1 MESAYRTQKRLS
13 ALALAALL
21 AVPAM
26 PVMAQNAQP
35 QPERETTEETKT
47 PATDPADT
55 KNPGTDGQDQKENL
69 AGLVSIS
76 DIRVFIE
83 GKESDAWE
91 KGQRADLKLTL
102 TSPRP
107 TSAFTP
113 SQPGKDPENLAVTRL
128 SDAFKGGTPVI
139 TLASQQ
145 DKPLRLE
152 VTFEDVAWR
161 GKEDNFAFTLET
173 AGVAARKDVRIYE
186 VSEKEADRQDPE
198 QNPENGTQTDPGT
211 DGGDAYGGFGGS
223 SGGEGSEP
231 VKIQTATP
239 HIIIS
244 KYTYGGESV
253 QAGKKFDLSIEFRNT
268 SKSLAVE
275 NILMSVETEEGLTI
289 TNSSNTF
296 FFENLGA
303 GAVRSQKI
311 PMKALNM
318 DKSSSPSCTVSFTYE
333 YVDGDQR
340 LEKTAQERIA
350 IPVTEPDRFELEAP
364 KDLTPAVAGQEYTLS
379 VPYNN
384 KGKGTVYNLEA
395 YVEGDMTTLSP
406 KQNLGN
412 IDSGRSGSID
422 LILTPQETGD
432 HTFKAVIAWEN
443 TAGEEVKKSFE
454 LTLPVQENIPA
465 APEGGEMMP
474 MEEETPS
481 IPWGWLAAGLIVLA
495 AAAFWWL
502 RSRKKKKATL
512 AKPGDV
518 TTLFDNPE
526 PENSD
531 SKDPKSGPDSHETL

>member
-1 MESAYRTQKRLS
+1 MESAYRAQKRLS

-173 AGVAARKDVRIYE
+173 AGGAARKDVRIYE

-422 LILTPQETGD
+422 LILTPQEAGD

-481 IPWGWLAAGLIVLA
+481 IPWGWLAAGLIVLV

-518 TTLFDNPE
+518 TALFDNPE

-531 SKDPKSGPDSHETL
+531 SKNPKSGPDSHETL

>member
-1 MESAYRTQKRLS
+1 MESAYRAQKRLS

-55 KNPGTDGQDQKENL
+55 QNPGTDGQDQKENL

-173 AGVAARKDVRIYE
+173 AGGAARKDVRIYE

-364 KDLTPAVAGQEYTLS
+364 KDLTPAVAGQEYSLR
-379 VPYNN
+379 VLYNN
-384 KGKGTVYNLEA
+384 RGKSTVYNLEA

-531 SKDPKSGPDSHETL
+531 SKNPKSGPDSHETL

>member
-21 AVPAM
+21 AVPVM

-173 AGVAARKDVRIYE
+173 AGGAARKDVRIYE

-223 SGGEGSEP
+223 YGGEGSEP

-422 LILTPQETGD
+422 LILTPQEAGD

-465 APEGGEMMP
+465 APEGGEMML

-518 TTLFDNPE
+518 TALFDNPE

-531 SKDPKSGPDSHETL
+531 SKDPKSGPDSDETL

>member
-1 MESAYRTQKRLS
+1 MESAYRAQKRLS

-55 KNPGTDGQDQKENL
+55 QNPGTDGQDQKENL

-173 AGVAARKDVRIYE
+173 AGGAARKDVRIYE

-253 QAGKKFDLSIEFRNT
+253 QAGKKFDISIEFRNT

-531 SKDPKSGPDSHETL
+531 SKNPKSGPDSHETL

>member
-21 AVPAM
+21 AVPVM

-173 AGVAARKDVRIYE
+173 AGGAARKDVRIYE

-198 QNPENGTQTDPGT
+198 QKPENGTQTDPGT
-211 DGGDAYGGFGGS
+211 DGGDVYGGFGGS
-223 SGGEGSEP
+223 YGGEGSEP

-422 LILTPQETGD
+422 LILTPQEAGD

-465 APEGGEMMP
+465 APEGGEMML

-518 TTLFDNPE
+518 TALFDNPE

-531 SKDPKSGPDSHETL
+531 SKDPKSGPDSDETL

>member
-1 MESAYRTQKRLS
+1 MESAYRAQKRLS

-173 AGVAARKDVRIYE
+173 AGGAARKDVRIYE

-422 LILTPQETGD
+422 LILTPQEAGD

-531 SKDPKSGPDSHETL
+531 SKNPKSGPDSHETL

>member
-1 MESAYRTQKRLS
+1 MESAYRAQKRLS

-55 KNPGTDGQDQKENL
+55 QNPGTDGQDQKENL

-173 AGVAARKDVRIYE
+173 AGGAARKDVRIYE

-531 SKDPKSGPDSHETL
+531 SKNPKSGPDSHETL

>member
-21 AVPAM
+21 AVPVM

-173 AGVAARKDVRIYE
+173 AGGAARKDVRIYE

-211 DGGDAYGGFGGS
+211 DGGDVYGGFGGS
-223 SGGEGSEP
+223 YGGEGSEP

-422 LILTPQETGD
+422 LILTPQEAGD

-465 APEGGEMMP
+465 APEGGEMML

-518 TTLFDNPE
+518 TALFDNPE

>member
-1 MESAYRTQKRLS
+1 M
-13 ALALAALL
+13 
-21 AVPAM
+21 
-26 PVMAQNAQP
+26 
-35 QPERETTEETKT
+35 
-47 PATDPADT
+47 
-55 KNPGTDGQDQKENL
+55 
-69 AGLVSIS
+69 
-76 DIRVFIE
+76 
-83 GKESDAWE
+83 
-91 KGQRADLKLTL
+91 
-102 TSPRP
+102 
-107 TSAFTP
+107 
-113 SQPGKDPENLAVTRL
+113 
-128 SDAFKGGTPVI
+128 
-139 TLASQQ
+139 
-145 DKPLRLE
+145 
-152 VTFEDVAWR
+152 
-161 GKEDNFAFTLET
+161 
-173 AGVAARKDVRIYE
+173 
-186 VSEKEADRQDPE
+186 
-198 QNPENGTQTDPGT
+198 
-211 DGGDAYGGFGGS
+211 
-223 SGGEGSEP
+223 
-231 VKIQTATP
+231 KIQTATP

-379 VPYNN
+379 VPFNN

-422 LILTPQETGD
+422 LILTPQEAGD

-454 LTLPVQENIPA
+454 LTLPVEENIPA
-465 APEGGEMMP
+465 APEGGEMML

-512 AKPGDV
+512 AKPGDM
-518 TTLFDNPE
+518 TALFDNPE

-531 SKDPKSGPDSHETL
+531 SKNPKSGPDSHETL

>member
-21 AVPAM
+21 AVPVM

-173 AGVAARKDVRIYE
+173 AGGAARKDVRIYE

-198 QNPENGTQTDPGT
+198 QKPENGTQTDPET
-211 DGGDAYGGFGGS
+211 DGGDVYGGFGGS
-223 SGGEGSEP
+223 YGGEGSEP

-422 LILTPQETGD
+422 LILTPQEAGD

-465 APEGGEMMP
+465 APEGGEMML

-518 TTLFDNPE
+518 TALFDNPE

-531 SKDPKSGPDSHETL
+531 SKNPKSGPDSHETL

>member
-173 AGVAARKDVRIYE
+173 AGGAARKDVRIYE

-211 DGGDAYGGFGGS
+211 DGGDAYGSFGGS
-223 SGGEGSEP
+223 YGGEGSEP

-379 VPYNN
+379 VPFNN

-422 LILTPQETGD
+422 LILTPQEAGD

-465 APEGGEMMP
+465 APEGGEMML

-518 TTLFDNPE
+518 TALFDNPE

-531 SKDPKSGPDSHETL
+531 SKDPKSGPDSDETL